1 MCREPALALSAIL
14 SAMLA
19 AAQQPAP
26 RTPTPPTAA
35 SPTAQTVYY
44 SGPGVTP
51 PELLPV
57 SVTDAVTGRCKH
69 FGATAVLSAVV
80 DATGVPHNVYF
91 SRPIGN
97 DLDTMALKL
106 ALAERFK
113 PGTQN
118 GTSAATADS
127 IEMNLK
133 ACIETQKNE
142 AGQKVQVLRLQ
153 SAPHQTI
160 SLQEPP
166 SEGATFTLSSTSP
179 SQPGGSNPTPFKVAG
194 GISAPRPIFQPE
206 AMYSDKARKEK
217 LQGMCIIS
225 LIIDAY
231 GMPQNLHMIKS
242 LEPGMD
248 QNAMDAVRRYRFK
261 PAMMKDGTPVPTMI
275 TVEVDFHLY

>member
-1 MCREPALALSAIL
+1 MSEQRAGLQPLPNHQLTNSFFIPPFSAVCTKELYRESPDPHIPHVRILNATSGFPSVLHFFHRPRSIPMCREPALALSANL

-69 FGATAVLSAVV
+69 FGATAVFSAVV

-142 AGQKVQVLRLQ
+142 PAKRSRFFASSPRLIRR
-153 SAPHQTI
+153 SA
-160 SLQEPP
+160 S
-166 SEGATFTLSSTSP
+166 
-179 SQPGGSNPTPFKVAG
+179 
-194 GISAPRPIFQPE
+194 R
-206 AMYSDKARKEK
+206 
-217 LQGMCIIS
+217 
-225 LIIDAY
+225 
-231 GMPQNLHMIKS
+231 NLHPKALPS
-242 LEPGMD
+242 P
-248 QNAMDAVRRYRFK
+248 
-261 PAMMKDGTPVPTMI
+261 
-275 TVEVDFHLY
+275 